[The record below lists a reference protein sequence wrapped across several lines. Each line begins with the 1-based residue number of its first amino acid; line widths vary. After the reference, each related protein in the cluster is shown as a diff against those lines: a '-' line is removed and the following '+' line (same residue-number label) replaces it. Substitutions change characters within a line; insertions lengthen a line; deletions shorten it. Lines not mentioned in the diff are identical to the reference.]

1 MIPLGLPHQFV
12 FLQLIRREATRRQPP
27 TISALLLSNLCIDP
41 KPTAPMPSQTSL
53 LPGTLDL
60 LILKTLTMGDLH
72 GYSIAQHIKRL
83 SEDVL
88 RVEEGSLYPAL
99 QRMQVKGWITSESK
113 PSPTGRTAR
122 YYKLTPEGLKQ
133 LGAEEEAFHKSVA
146 ATTRVLRGA
155 ES

>member
-1 MIPLGLPHQFV
+1 
-12 FLQLIRREATRRQPP
+12 
-27 TISALLLSNLCIDP
+27 
-41 KPTAPMPSQTSL
+41 MPDETSL

-60 LILKTLTMGDLH
+60 LILKTLTMGVLH
-72 GYSIAQHIKRL
+72 GYAIAQHIKRL
-83 SEDVL
+83 SKDAL

-113 PSPTGRTAR
+113 PSPTGRIAR
-122 YYKLTPEGLKQ
+122 YYKLTPAGRKQ
-133 LGAEEEAFHKSVA
+133 LGAEETAFHKSVA